1 MARRKKPKKKTRIA
15 SDLRLIKLDAAAKRL
30 GCHIETL
37 RLQIRSGKLHAVRG
51 PHGAYFIRFGSLV
64 QLRERKPPAPPSPKE
79 TDLELAWRRAR
90 LRARQQLD
98 GGDEEEE
105 EARYA
110 HPSRRY
116 YRGLLRRYRATGRQD
131 APPQEI
137 RTLVNFL
144 EALHENPKIHPAAY
158 RLLLS
163 QGLGASDFRPKQIA
177 AALGISE
184 RQARRLAARRVVGDR
199 VLIAARRWAAPEA
212 RRLVAEL
219 RQGLAVEG
227 FRFHRSTGASGTP
240 VHPGR
245 PRPAFII
252 TTLTRDEAMGL
263 RRAGLSDEHI
273 WAVTVVGIGSDE
285 LNQLLLRGAR

>member
-98 GGDEEEE
+98 G
-105 EARYA
+105 

-177 AALGISE
+177 TALGISE
-184 RQARRLAARRVVGDR
+184 RQ
-199 VLIAARRWAAPEA
+199 A

-273 WAVTVVGIGSDE
+273 WAITVVGIGSDE